1 VPPPNFIGMYKL
13 SRKIQRKRATMTK
26 TISFVNQKGGVGK
39 TTSVINIAA
48 CLAEQNASVLIIDM
62 DPQGNTT
69 QVYSNITD
77 DDDSVYNLLVN
88 NTNNTSI
95 NSLKKSTYINNVDLL
110 PSNVLLSSAELDLVN
125 KENRESILKNVLKNN
140 QKDCSKY
147 DYILVDCQ
155 PSLGLLTINS
165 IMASDYIM
173 VPLHADI
180 FSLTGLDL
188 LTQTLSKLQTI
199 FESNT
204 TILGFFFTQVNKK
217 ETLFNEAYELC
228 LETYPK
234 ELFKSCITTST
245 SIDQANATGQSVI
258 HLSPQANPSNDYR
271 ELTIELMK
279 KA

>member
-1 VPPPNFIGMYKL
+1 MYKL

>member
-1 VPPPNFIGMYKL
+1 
-13 SRKIQRKRATMTK
+13 MTK

-77 DDDSVYNLLVN
+77 DDDSIYNLLVN

-110 PSNVLLSSAELDLVN
+110 PSNVLLSSAELDLAN

-199 FESNT
+199 FESNIFL
-204 TILGFFFTQVNKK
+204 IL
-217 ETLFNEAYELC
+217 L
-228 LETYPK
+228 
-234 ELFKSCITTST
+234 
-245 SIDQANATGQSVI
+245 
-258 HLSPQANPSNDYR
+258 
-271 ELTIELMK
+271 
-279 KA
+279 